1 MLTEGRPPGQRPSL
15 SHAAI
20 RQKKHLNTIG
30 LPPPQ
35 QLRQV
40 GSVGLLTP
48 HSVTPHPSRLCR
60 WRTDQR
66 SSFSFFTV
74 SSSFSPRVLRSPTDS
89 LALRNASFVAE
100 SFARPSSPCA
110 PVPVSPLPCLCSDT
124 VYGWYC
130 GWRRCSKVPVS
141 SPFFGSL
148 LDSPFFVL

>member
-1 MLTEGRPPGQRPSL
+1 MGRSPEHHWPPSSPC
-15 SHAAI
+15 
-20 RQKKHLNTIG
+20 
-30 LPPPQ
+30 
-35 QLRQV
+35 QV
-40 GSVGLLTP
+40 GSAGLLTP

-100 SFARPSSPCA
+100 SFARRLLLVLLSQLPSRVSA
-110 PVPVSPLPCLCSDT
+110 PIR
-124 VYGWYC
+124 YGWYC
-130 GWRRCSKVPVS
+130 GWRCSKVPVS
-141 SPFFGSL
+141 SPFFGSH